1 MSSLTVLLHSLFFK
15 PNPRLPWRR
24 TRYWLIRLYVCW
36 SRGSRLP
43 AAAID
48 GSLILDIVDPGSW
61 TLKGDGTVNSELLR
75 NSASRSLHDMAVVGK
90 VITADFYSRYFC
102 WNGCS
107 AGGRQG
113 HIVAQEYLN
122 DFVWILANAPAI
134 YWSSIDP
141 LGIWPQVVM
150 YESNTF
156 LSLCEHEYFVNVIL
170 DVCDM
175 LGGVQDGIIL
185 DPLFCHFD
193 PQSLVGSTVTC
204 SNTTVKLT
212 PATASDVQK
221 ILSGP
226 RAPVAPP
233 CGLVLLSARNPTS
246 SPTPA
251 PPSPSWQI
259 GYDIPSSSSSGLI
272 YHPSPIQISHG
283 CSPSL

>member
-185 DPLFCHFD
+185 DPLFCH
-193 PQSLVGSTVTC
+193 
-204 SNTTVKLT
+204 